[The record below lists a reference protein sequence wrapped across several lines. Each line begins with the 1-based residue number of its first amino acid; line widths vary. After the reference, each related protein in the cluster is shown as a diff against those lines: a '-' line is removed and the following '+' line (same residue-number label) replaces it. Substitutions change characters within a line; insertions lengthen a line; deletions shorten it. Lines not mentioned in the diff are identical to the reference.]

1 MNAPLT
7 SKERARLRAQANRL
21 QPVQYVGNGGL
32 TAGVLDSL
40 REAFNTR
47 EILKV
52 KLQDGAPDSAFVTAD
67 RIASAIESVQVVQTI
82 GKVIVL
88 YRPLPEDD

>member
-1 MNAPLT
+1 MNSSLT

-21 QPVQYVGNGGL
+21 QPVQIIGNNGL
-32 TAGVLDSL
+32 TPGVLTSL

-52 KLQDGAPDSAFVTAD
+52 KLQDGAPASAYETAD
-67 RIASAIESVQVVQTI
+67 QIAEAIDSVEIVQTI

-88 YRPLPEDD
+88 YRPLPEET